1 MRRCL
6 LACLVIVTAVAGA
19 APGRAQIVNGSF
31 EPAIP
36 FGSWTT
42 LPGGS
47 TAIPGWTTFASG
59 VEWFTGY
66 ALDGLYSID
75 LANYTS
81 SDGGIE
87 QTFPTTPGEVYI
99 IEFSLGTHQTSGRD
113 GTAEIVVGADGA
125 SQIFTAENHAGTI
138 AWESKTFSFTADD
151 ASATLRFRCL
161 QNAYLHFAYLDAVG
175 ATALSTP
182 NESRSWSGIKTLY
195 H

>member
-1 MRRCL
+1 MRNFYR
-6 LACLVIVTAVAGA
+6 AVFLIIATVVGA
-19 APGRAQIVNGSF
+19 APSQAQIVNGSF
-31 EPAIP
+31 EPASY

-113 GTAEIVVGADGA
+113 GTAEIVVSADGA
-125 SQIFTAENHAGTI
+125 SQIFTAENHTGAI
-138 AWESKTFSFTADD
+138 VWESKTFSFTADD

-161 QNAYLHFAYLDAVG
+161 QNALLHFAYLDRVG

-182 NESRSWSGIKTLY
+182 NEPRSWSEIKTLY
-195 H
+195 R

>member
-1 MRRCL
+1 MPRCL
-6 LACLVIVTAVAGA
+6 LAGLVALSVVVGA

-31 EPAIP
+31 EPASF
-36 FGSWTT
+36 FGNWTT

-47 TAIPGWTTFASG
+47 TAIPGWTTIASG

-66 ALDGLYSID
+66 ALDGLYNID

-81 SDGGIE
+81 SDGGIK

-113 GTAEIVVGADGA
+113 GTAEIVVGADGS
-125 SQIFTAENHAGTI
+125 SQIFTAENHSGTI

-161 QNAYLHFAYLDAVG
+161 QNAYLHFAYLDQVG

-182 NESRSWSGIKTLY
+182 AESRSWSEVKSLY
-195 H
+195 R

>member
-19 APGRAQIVNGSF
+19 VPGRAQIVNGSF
-31 EPAIP
+31 EPVSY

-66 ALDGLYSID
+66 ALDGLYNID

-87 QTFPTTPGEVYI
+87 QTFPTTPEEVYI

-125 SQIFTAENHAGTI
+125 SQIFTAENHTGAI
-138 AWESKTFSFTADD
+138 VWESKTFSFTADD

-195 H
+195 R

>member
-6 LACLVIVTAVAGA
+6 LACLVIVMAVAGA

-31 EPAIP
+31 EPASP

-66 ALDGLYSID
+66 ALDGLYNID

-125 SQIFTAENHAGTI
+125 SQTFTAVNHSVTI
-138 AWESKTFSFTADD
+138 AWESKSFTFTADD

-182 NESRSWSGIKTLY
+182 AESKSWSEIKSLY
-195 H
+195 R

>member
-6 LACLVIVTAVAGA
+6 WACLVIATAIAGA

-31 EPAIP
+31 EPASF

-66 ALDGLYSID
+66 AFDGLYNID

-99 IEFSLGTHQTSGRD
+99 IDFSLGTHQTSGRD

-125 SQIFTAENHAGTI
+125 SQVFTAENHTTAI

-182 NESRSWSGIKTLY
+182 AESKSWSEIKSLY
-195 H
+195 R